1 MPYFGHKPPLPSA
14 AAPPIQ
20 QRLGR
25 EAQPPAAPAHPAL
38 RQGVAPQSRALCQLW
53 DCVPGHAG
61 GQFPIPDWASA
72 DVWTLYPMVCQCWL

>member
-1 MPYFGHKPPLPSA
+1 MLNQFTEKKLRG
-14 AAPPIQ
+14 
-20 QRLGR
+20 
-25 EAQPPAAPAHPAL
+25 L

-72 DVWTLYPMVCQCWL
+72 DVWTLYPVVCQCWLNLVPP